1 MPAIIFA
8 KSSTSMVRLKKRYWI
23 SLSILFLIV
32 LFCLYGWHYWQ
43 SFKQKHGIMVD
54 WYGASLGFEGLT
66 FDELTVSKQSQI
78 SITAKNLL
86 ISWSYLSANNLD
98 IHWQVNQSKTVVD
111 SVENVVDT
119 ATENLNQSDLDL
131 SLIPTIIY
139 WSPKTIHIDTLRFYE
154 QDKKQFDLK
163 VDISKQ
169 QEAVQLNVSTNTQEI
184 AQLSATLLV
193 NQTASRFDIQ
203 NGLFKTSLKLF
214 GLENSNLTLPFTGWV
229 SADQLALT
237 TSDKASISLDKA
249 NISDDLILGS
259 GTGHL
264 NMQLQ
269 SKIPFDSNKLSVTAM
284 LKVNKLNGIY
294 KSSEIKSVTGDVNI
308 IIKDNQFT
316 VSTPALN
323 VQEVNMGIAFEKLK
337 LAGSYSASFK
347 APSKGIVTWKKLQ
360 ADIFSG
366 SVFIEPSKLNLAK
379 LPQQFNLRLKQ
390 IQIKDIFDKYP
401 AEGLAGTGAIE
412 GVLPITL
419 LEAKKRGETE
429 LKFVIKNGWLA
440 TINQGY
446 LQFENSAL
454 KNYAQ
459 SNPNMKILTDII
471 KNFHYTKLQGT
482 VDYANDIAKLGLN
495 IQGSNL
501 DVENGKAVNLNINL
515 EENMAKLLMS
525 LQLSDQISEPVRK
538 RIQARLKKEASK

>member
-1 MPAIIFA
+1 
-8 KSSTSMVRLKKRYWI
+8 MVRLKKRYWI

-54 WYGASLGFEGLT
+54 WHGASIGFEGLT

-98 IHWQVNQSKTVVD
+98 IHWQVNQSETVVD

-119 ATENLNQSDLDL
+119 ATDNLNQSDFDL
-131 SLIPTIIY
+131 SLISTVVY
-139 WSPKTIHIDTLRFYE
+139 WLPKNIHIDILRFYE

-169 QEAVQLNVSTNTQEI
+169 QEVVQLDVSTTTQEI
-184 AQLSATLLV
+184 AQLSATLFV
-193 NQTASRFDIQ
+193 NQTASRVDIQ
-203 NGLFKTSLKLF
+203 NGLFKTSLNQL

-229 SADQLALT
+229 SAHQLALT
-237 TSDKASISLDKA
+237 TSDKASISLEKA
-249 NISDDLILGS
+249 NLSEDLLLGS
-259 GTGHL
+259 SSGQL
-264 NMQLQ
+264 NIQLE
-269 SKIPFDSNKLSVTAM
+269 SKIPFDSNKLSVIAM
-284 LKVNKLNGIY
+284 LTVNKLNGIY

-316 VSTPALN
+316 VSTPAFN

-347 APSKGIVTWKKLQ
+347 APSKGIVTWSKLE
-360 ADIFSG
+360 ANVFSG
-366 SVFIEPSKLNLAK
+366 LVFIEENKLNLDK

-390 IQIKDIFDKYP
+390 IQLKDIFDKYP
-401 AEGLAGTGAIE
+401 AEGLAGAGVIE

-419 LEAKKRGETE
+419 LEVKKRGETA
-429 LKFVIKNGWLA
+429 LKFVVTNGQLA

-446 LQFENSAL
+446 LQFENSTL

-471 KNFHYTKLQGT
+471 KNFHYTKLQGI

-515 EENMAKLLMS
+515 EENITKLLMS
-525 LQLSDQISEPVRK
+525 LQLSDQISEPIRK
-538 RIQARLKKEASK
+538 RIEDNLKKGSSK